1 MQQKVLT
8 DKIAVYVP
16 QREQG
21 QQLVERLM
29 KVAARKDRSINYLV
43 IEALK
48 QYLEREEHD
57 EQD

>member
-1 MQQKVLT
+1 VQQKVLT

>member
-1 MQQKVLT
+1 VQQKVLT

-48 QYLEREEHD
+48 QYLEREEHA